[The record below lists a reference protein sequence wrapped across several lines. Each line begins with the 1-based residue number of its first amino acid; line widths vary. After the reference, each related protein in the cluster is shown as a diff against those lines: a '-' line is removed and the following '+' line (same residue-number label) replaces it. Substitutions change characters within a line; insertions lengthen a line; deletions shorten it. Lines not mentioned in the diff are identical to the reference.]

1 VLPYTKRATRLQPR
15 RPTPTAK
22 KDFAPMSKY
31 DIVSPDMLRQ
41 LLDYDPDTGLF
52 VWRSRAGQKSWN
64 TRYAGTR
71 AFANRDKHGYQTG
84 TLLGLRFFAHR
95 IAWAHVYRAWPSDEI
110 DHVNHDRSDN
120 RIANLR
126 PVDRTENRRNI
137 SRNQNNKSG
146 VCGVHWASHVQKWI
160 AQISVG
166 GAKMYLGCYADLQD
180 AARARKDAETGYA
193 FHPNHGKRRKQ

>member
-1 VLPYTKRATRLQPR
+1 
-15 RPTPTAK
+15 
-22 KDFAPMSKY
+22 MSKY
-31 DIVSPDMLRQ
+31 DIVSPSMLRQ
-41 LLDYDPDTGLF
+41 LLDYDPGTGLF
-52 VWRSRAGQKSWN
+52 LWRPRAGQKSWN

-71 AFANRDKHGYQTG
+71 AFAYRDKHGYQTG
-84 TLLGLRFFAHR
+84 MLLGLRFFAHR
-95 IAWAHVYRAWPSDEI
+95 IAWAHVHLAWPSDEI
-110 DHVNHDRSDN
+110 DHINHDRSDN

-146 VCGVHWASHVQKWI
+146 VCGVHWAPHVQKWV

-180 AARARKDAETGYA
+180 ATQARKDAETEYA
-193 FHPNHGKRRKQ
+193 FHSNHGKRRKQ